1 LCCKYSSFN
10 GIEKYPKL
18 RFPEFID
25 PWETT
30 QLCNLFSKNTQKN
43 SKGTVTNVISNSA
56 KNGLIPQK
64 DYFDKDIANADNT
77 AGYYIISKNDFV
89 YNPRKST
96 DAPYGPISRYTYDE
110 DGIVSPLYLCFRGN
124 NDVNPEYFERFF
136 KSSVWHR
143 YIYMS
148 GDSGA
153 RHDRVSIKDETF
165 FEMPIHMPSNE
176 EQQKI
181 AAFLSLIEQKIEY
194 QSALVENLKKYKR
207 GVSKRFFDEVHN
219 DQACAVKQ
227 FSEVFEL
234 LQNNTFSRECLTD
247 ENTDVLNVHYGDI
260 LVKYG
265 SVVDP
270 DIDTVPFIKTGTDIS
285 KFSSSSYLQ
294 DGDVIFADTA
304 EDYTVGKMCEIV
316 NVSNRRILSGLHTM
330 PFRPTLAFAPMYLG
344 YYLNSAA
351 FRTQILPMIQG
362 AKVSSISKS
371 EMKKTV
377 MYIPNIEHQKEIV
390 NVLSALDKRIKIT
403 ELVLV
408 GLKDIKQGLLQ
419 QLFI

>member
-1 LCCKYSSFN
+1 M
-10 GIEKYPKL
+10 
-18 RFPEFID
+18 
-25 PWETT
+25 
-30 QLCNLFSKNTQKN
+30 QKN

-56 KNGLIPQK
+56 RNGLIPQK
-64 DYFDKDIANADNT
+64 DYFDKDIANVENT

-96 DAPYGPISRYTYDE
+96 DAPYGPISRYTYDK
-110 DGIVSPLYLCFRGN
+110 DGIVSPLYLCFHGN

-165 FEMPIHMPSNE
+165 FEMPIHLPSDE
-176 EQQKI
+176 EQKKI
-181 AAFLSLIEQKIEY
+181 AAFLSLIEKKIEY
-194 QSALVENLKKYKR
+194 QFALVENLKKYKR
-207 GVSKRFFDEVHN
+207 GVSKSFFDEIHN
-219 DQACAVKQ
+219 DQTCTVKE

-234 LQNNTFSRECLTD
+234 LQNNTFSRECLTN
-247 ENTDVLNVHYGDI
+247 ENTEVLNVHYGDI

-270 DIDTVPFIKTGTDIS
+270 DIDVVPFIKSGTDVS
-285 KFSSSSYLQ
+285 KFSDSSYLQ

-304 EDYTVGKMCEIV
+304 EDYTVGKLCEII
-316 NVSNRRILSGLHTM
+316 NVSNRKILSGLHTM
-330 PFRPTLAFAPMYLG
+330 PFRPTITFAPMFLG

-351 FRTQILPMIQG
+351 FRSQILPMIQG

-371 EMKKTV
+371 EMKKTII
-377 MYIPNIEHQKEIV
+377 YIPSIDRQIEIV
-390 NVLSALDKRIKIT
+390 RILNALDKRIKRT
-403 ELVLV
+403 ELILDE
-408 GLKDIKQGLLQ
+408 LKEMKKGLLQ
-419 QLFI
+419 NLFI

>member
-1 LCCKYSSFN
+1 MANVSSSN

-18 RFPEFID
+18 RFPNFTD
-25 PWETT
+25 PWKTT
-30 QLCNLFSKNTQKN
+30 QLRDLFSKNTQKN

-77 AGYYIISKNDFV
+77 AGYYIISKDDFV

-124 NDVNPEYFERFF
+124 NDVNPEFFERFF

-165 FEMPIHMPSNE
+165 FEMPIHLPSNE
-176 EQQKI
+176 EQKKM
-181 AAFLSLIEQKIEY
+181 ATFLSLIEQKIKC

-207 GVSKRFFDEVHN
+207 GVVKTLLDPKQNQHQGVIWKTDTIGNLGTFIKGAALSK
-219 DQACAVKQ
+219 A
-227 FSEVFEL
+227 
-234 LQNNTFSRECLTD
+234 
-247 ENTDVLNVHYGDI
+247 DI
-260 LVKYG
+260 SDSG
-265 SVVDP
+265 N
-270 DIDTVPFIKTGTDIS
+270 PFILYGE
-285 KFSSSSYLQ
+285 L
-294 DGDVIFADTA
+294 
-304 EDYTVGKMCEIV
+304 YT
-316 NVSNRRILSGLHTM
+316 T
-330 PFRPTLAFAPMYLG
+330 Y
-344 YYLNSAA
+344 
-351 FRTQILPMIQG
+351 
-362 AKVSSISKS
+362 
-371 EMKKTV
+371 
-377 MYIPNIEHQKEIV
+377 KEIV
-390 NVLSALDKRIKIT
+390 RTIVRTTQASVDDVYLSKVGDVVIPTSGETPEEISTASCIMVPNVILAGDLNIYRSTIVDGRIMSYLLNHIVNEQITRVAQGKSVVHVQASEIGKISIT
-403 ELVLV
+403 YPDYNEQERIAEILELIDNRIAISEMSLNSIQE
-408 GLKDIKQGLLQ
+408 IKKALLQ

>member
-1 LCCKYSSFN
+1 M
-10 GIEKYPKL
+10 
-18 RFPEFID
+18 
-25 PWETT
+25 T

-124 NDVNPEYFERFF
+124 NHVNPEYFERFF

-165 FEMPIHMPSNE
+165 FEMPIHMPNNE
-176 EQQKI
+176 EQKKI
-181 AAFLSLIEQKIEY
+181 AAFLSLIEQKIEC
-194 QSALVENLKKYKR
+194 QFALVENLKKYKR
-207 GVSKRFFDEVHN
+207 GVLRKVFDHISTS
-219 DQACAVKQ
+219 CKK
-227 FSEVFEL
+227 SL
-234 LQNNTFSRECLTD
+234 LGNLCVSISSGKTTHVQDHGQYPL
-247 ENTDVLNVHYGDI
+247 I
-260 LVKYG
+260 G
-265 SVVDP
+265 S
-270 DIDTVPFIKTGTDIS
+270 TGPIGYTDIEEFNEELILIARVGANAGAVNYFAGSCGVTDNTLVVRVDKAYSVPEYILYFLEYYDPHRLIFGSGQPLVTGGQLKKIEVPIAS
-285 KFSSSSYLQ
+285 KDQQEKVVELF
-294 DGDVIFADTA
+294 
-304 EDYTVGKMCEIV
+304 
-316 NVSNRRILSGLHTM
+316 
-330 PFRPTLAFAPMYLG
+330 TL
-344 YYLNSAA
+344 LNKYCTCA
-351 FRTQILPMIQG
+351 QQQLDLLIC
-362 AKVSSISKS
+362 AKK
-371 EMKKTV
+371 
-377 MYIPNIEHQKEIV
+377 
-390 NVLSALDKRIKIT
+390 A
-403 ELVLV
+403 
-408 GLKDIKQGLLQ
+408 LLQ